1 MKSIEE
7 TSLLYEISES
17 LNQHMDMKK
26 SLFKVLTVLS
36 ESLNLIRGIIFL
48 TNSETGEI
56 RIEMAHGISEE
67 KTREIIYL
75 PGEGIIGK
83 VIQTG
88 KPAVVPRI
96 SEEPLFLDKTHSR
109 NLTQGQEYSFICV
122 PIKKDNRVVGA
133 ISADRPYEGKRSLAN
148 GEKLLSV
155 VATMVAHHVI
165 NIETIRVEK
174 ELLKTENLR
183 LKSELENKYSFT
195 NIIGNSNKMREVL
208 QMISQVSS
216 SSATVL
222 IRGESGT
229 GKELV
234 ANSIHYNSARNQK
247 PFIKINCA
255 AIPENLIESEL
266 FGHEKGAFTG
276 AHRQR
281 IGRFEI
287 ADQGTIFLD
296 EIGDMSADLQVKLLR
311 ALQER
316 RFERVGGS
324 QTIDVDIRVI
334 SATNKD
340 LPAAIEKGTFREDLY
355 YRLNVIPIHILPL
368 RERTEDILPL
378 ISHFQDNLAKRMP
391 GFVHK
396 TFSDDALQSL
406 LGYEWPGNIRELE
419 NLVERIS
426 VLVEEDTVGVHDLP
440 QCMAGVLGNQD
451 ASSVAAVF
459 RNEIGFSEAVDA
471 YQKALISHAMN
482 EAGGVK
488 AKAAEILKMNR
499 TTLVEKIKKMDIQ
512 SEPDM
517 PIF

>member
-1 MKSIEE
+1 MADPLSEGPDTGVSTDHPFDRSGIAGV
-7 TSLLYEISES
+7 SNGLL
-17 LNQHMDMKK
+17 
-26 SLFKVLTVLS
+26 KVLDTA
-36 ESLNLIRGIIFL
+36 R
-48 TNSETGEI
+48 
-56 RIEMAHGISEE
+56 
-67 KTREIIYL
+67 
-75 PGEGIIGK
+75 K
-83 VIQTG
+83 V
-88 KPAVVPRI
+88 
-96 SEEPLFLDKTHSR
+96 S
-109 NLTQGQEYSFICV
+109 
-122 PIKKDNRVVGA
+122 
-133 ISADRPYEGKRSLAN
+133 
-148 GEKLLSV
+148 
-155 VATMVAHHVI
+155 
-165 NIETIRVEK
+165 
-174 ELLKTENLR
+174 
-183 LKSELENKYSFT
+183 KSD
-195 NIIGNSNKMREVL
+195 
-208 QMISQVSS
+208 SS
-216 SSATVL
+216 VL
-222 IRGESGT
+222 ITGESGT
-229 GKELV
+229 GKELI
-234 ANSIHYNSARNQK
+234 ARAIHKNSVRKDGPMVI
-247 PFIKINCA
+247 INCG
-255 AIPENLIESEL
+255 AIPSELLESEL